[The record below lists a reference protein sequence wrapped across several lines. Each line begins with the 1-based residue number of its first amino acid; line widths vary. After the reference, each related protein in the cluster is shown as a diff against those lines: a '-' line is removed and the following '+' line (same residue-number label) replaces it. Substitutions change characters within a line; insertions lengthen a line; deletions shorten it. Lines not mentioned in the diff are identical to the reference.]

1 MRIFPIIPIWLMILI
16 SFILVII
23 FGLKQQKKSLMLKQI
38 IIIILLFIIN
48 LRIMIPNNNAT
59 TLSNN
64 LDVLF
69 VVDNTL
75 SMTALDYK
83 NNQPRLNGVKED
95 CKKIIDELSGARF
108 SIITFNNISS
118 ISIPFTNDI
127 NITKEA
133 IDVITPLDELYAR
146 GTNLDIPLE
155 DMISSLKAAKE
166 KHDNI
171 RIVFYISDGE
181 ITDNQSI
188 KSFKGLKKYIDNG
201 AVLGYGSKNGGYMKV
216 KDRFTGE
223 ESYVIDRSNY
233 NYDKAISKINED
245 NLKKIA
251 TDMGI
256 NYIYMNEHN
265 SLDNKLNDIKK
276 IAKTSIDKN
285 RLNSYTDIYY
295 IFVIPLLII
304 LVLTYREYEK

>member
-188 KSFKGLKKYIDNG
+188 KSFKGLKKYIYNG

-216 KDRFTGE
+216 KDRFTEE

-251 TDMGI
+251 GDMGI